1 MRIAFAEAMIDPSQ
15 YVPLAQAAEEL
26 GFDAF
31 VIPDSI
37 AYPEHSDS
45 TYPYTTDGSREF
57 LKDSP
62 FIDPFVLATALSAVT
77 KRLRFHTFVIKLA
90 VRHPVLVAKQAMS
103 VAVMSDNRFSLGVG
117 ISPWPEDF
125 EITGVPWAGRGAR
138 MNEMMQ
144 IVRGLMRGEY
154 FAYQGK
160 VFDLQSIK
168 LSPAPSEPVP
178 LLVGGHSEAAL
189 KRAVNLGDGWMHA
202 GGDETKLQGMLHKLE
217 QLRREAGKQNERFEV
232 HVASVHGFS
241 ADGLRRLE
249 EMGVTDAIVGFRLPY
264 IKDVMP
270 LQSKID
276 MMRMYADNV
285 LAKFR

>member
-45 TYPYTTDGSREF
+45 KYPYTSDGNREF
-57 LKDSP
+57 LKDAP
-62 FIDPFVLATALSAVT
+62 FIDPFVLATALSAIT
-77 KRLRFHTFVIKLA
+77 KRLRFHTFVVKLA
-90 VRHPVLVAKQAMS
+90 VRDPVLVAKQAMS
-103 VAVMSDNRFSLGVG
+103 VAVMSQNRFSLGVG

-125 EITGVPWAGRGAR
+125 AITGVPWAGRGAR
-138 MNEMMQ
+138 MNEMME

-178 LLVGGHSEAAL
+178 ILVGGHSDAAL

-202 GGDETKLQGMLHKLE
+202 GGDETKLQGMLDKLR
-217 QLRREAGKQNERFEV
+217 QLRREAGKQNEPFEM
-232 HVASVHGFS
+232 HVASVHGFT
-241 ADGLRRLE
+241 ADGLRRLQD
-249 EMGVTDAIVGFRLPY
+249 MGVTDAIVGFRLPY
-264 IKDVMP
+264 LKDVMP
-270 LQSKID
+270 LQNKID

-285 LAKFR
+285 LTKFR